1 MFGTSTARPV
11 TLLIRHITGLVSWLL
26 LSTHALAGDV
36 SYQQFFSPTLGH
48 DYPYTVY
55 LPDNYDTDASTPYP
69 VVYLLH
75 GSFGNEKDWVTRGKL
90 PQTADRLIAA
100 GHLPPVVFIMPGSRS
115 WWVDGYNEAAR
126 SAFFND
132 LLPHIE
138 STYHVG
144 SERHLRGVA
153 GLSAGG
159 YGALNFALERPELFA
174 AVAALSPAS
183 YAPTPP
189 ANSSA
194 RRHPAFLNEQG
205 LFDRERWEALNYTAH
220 LEDYRLHVTPRTT
233 GERDMSPVPLYISAG
248 RSDVYDAEF
257 HARLLRQA
265 MERIQPGD
273 VRLDLYPGGH
283 TWRVWRASLPAALNF
298 MFQHI
303 DQPAA
308 GSVETSAAE

>member
-1 MFGTSTARPV
+1 MFGT
-11 TLLIRHITGLVSWLL
+11 LLVRYLSSLTTPIMGL
-26 LSTHALAGDV
+26 LSCLILSSHALAGDV
-36 SYQQFFSPTLGH
+36 SHQHFFSPTLDH
-48 DYPYTVY
+48 NYPYTVY
-55 LPDNYDTDASTPYP
+55 LPDDYDTDATTPYP

-75 GSFGNEKDWVTRGKL
+75 GSFGNERDWVTRGNL

-100 GHLPPVVFIMPGSRS
+100 GHLPPTVFVMPGSRS

-144 SERHLRGVA
+144 GERHLRGVA

-183 YAPTPP
+183 YAPAPP

-194 RRHPAFLNEQG
+194 RRHPAFLDEQG
-205 LFDRERWEALNYTAH
+205 QFDHERWEALNYTAH
-220 LEDYRLHVTPRTT
+220 LENYRLQVTPRTT
-233 GERDMSPVPLYISAG
+233 GERDISPVPLYISAG

-257 HARLLRQA
+257 HARLLRQT
-265 MERIQPGD
+265 MERIQPDD

-303 DQPAA
+303 GQPSAN
-308 GSVETSAAE
+308 AAE